1 MRRLNAA
8 LLMAGLLAVSSAAYA
23 QAPGYNEAQRLIDS
37 GAYSAAEDM
46 AKKLVSA
53 EPKNA
58 RYRQLLGDV
67 YRKEGRYD
75 EAMAEY
81 AKAKDL
87 GGENA
92 ELMKSIGSIQ
102 KRQRSNKA
110 AVESYKRALKL
121 DPKDR
126 EAADDLASFE
136 RSRGVTLR
144 AVIGGAEPDYTTDSY
159 EAALSYGGVDKFEL
173 NAGYGY
179 SDNVYYTRDKFFG
192 SAYYFYR
199 PDSYFKVYLAQKD
212 YDYPVDPVVQAPNPD
227 SNSYDTVPVFEAEI
241 SHWITKNF
249 RGSFAYEYFR
259 PTFFYDQDSTASN
272 HKFTTEAYYI
282 TPNPAIRLKA
292 MFAILRDPDS
302 QSTLIKERTV
312 VDTTNGTT
320 ATATEVHYKTTS
332 LLGAG
337 VEYSK
342 DRWNAELKY
351 MPNRDLDDSYDY
363 SILTGVAYDF
373 TEKFTGRFDYVYDK
387 YSTESN
393 YSGET
398 ANVYLLSAFYEINPS
413 TDIGVG
419 YKRLSLPTSDDNA
432 AFLTLSYK
440 TGLGF

>member
-1 MRRLNAA
+1 VKRKWNA
-8 LLMAGLLAVSSAAYA
+8 LLIAGLLAVSSAAYA
-23 QAPGYNEAQRLIDS
+23 QAPGYNDAQRLIDS

-46 AKKLVSA
+46 AEKLVSA
-53 EPKNA
+53 EPGNA
-58 RYRQLLGDV
+58 RYRELLGDV

-81 AKAKDL
+81 SKAKEL

-92 ELMKSIGSIQ
+92 GLMKSIGSIQ
-102 KRQRSNKA
+102 KRQRINKA
-110 AVESYKRALKL
+110 SAESYKRALRL

-126 EAADDLASFE
+126 EAAGDLASLE
-136 RSRGVTLR
+136 RSRGLTLR
-144 AVIGGAEPDYTTDSY
+144 ASIGGAEADYTTDSY
-159 EAALSYGGVDKFEL
+159 EAALSYGGVDRLEL

-179 SDNVYYTRDKFFG
+179 TENIYYTRDKFFG

-199 PDSYFKVYLAQKD
+199 PDSYFKVYAAQKD
-212 YDYPVDPVVQAPNPD
+212 YDYPVDSAVQKPNPD
-227 SNSYDTVPVFEAEI
+227 TNSYDTVPVFEAEI
-241 SHWITKNF
+241 SHWLTKNF
-249 RGSFAYEYFR
+249 RGSFIYEYFR

-292 MFAILRDPDS
+292 MFAVLRDPDS
-302 QSTLIKERTV
+302 QSTEIKGR
-312 VDTTNGTT
+312 DNLNT
-320 ATATEVHYKTTS
+320 APGEAAETDVHYKTTS

-337 VEYSK
+337 IEYSK
-342 DRWNAELKY
+342 DRWNAEIKY
-351 MPNRDLDDSYDY
+351 LPNRDLDDSYDY
-363 SILTGVAYDF
+363 SILAGLAYDF
-373 TEKFTGRFDYVYDK
+373 TERLTGRFDYVYDK
-387 YSTESN
+387 YSTDSN

-398 ANVYLLSAFYEINPS
+398 ANVYLLSALYGITPS

-432 AFLTLSYK
+432 AFLTFSYK

>member
-8 LLMAGLLAVSSAAYA
+8 LLMAGLMAVSSAAYA
-23 QAPGYNEAQRLIDS
+23 QAPSYNEAQRLIDS

-53 EPKNA
+53 EPGNAKNH
-58 RYRQLLGDV
+58 QLLGDV
-67 YRKEGRYD
+67 YRKEGRYG

-92 ELMKSIGSIQ
+92 ELMKAIGSIQ
-102 KRQRSNKA
+102 KRERSNKA

-126 EAADDLASFE
+126 EAADDLASLE
-136 RSRGVTLR
+136 RSRGLTLR
-144 AVIGGAEPDYTTDSY
+144 AVIGGAEADYTTDSY
-159 EAALSYGGVDKFEL
+159 EAALSYGGFDKLEL

-179 SDNVYYTRDKFFG
+179 SDNIYYTKDKFFG

-212 YDYPVDPVVQAPNPD
+212 YDYPVDPGVQKPNPD
-227 SNSYDTVPVFEAEI
+227 TNSYDTVPVFEAEM
-241 SHWITKNF
+241 SHWITRDF
-249 RGSFAYEYFR
+249 RGSFAYEHFR

-282 TPNPAIRLKA
+282 TPYPAIRLKA
-292 MFAILRDPDS
+292 MFAVLRDPDS
-302 QSTLIKERTV
+302 QSTEIKGRDNVNTAL
-312 VDTTNGTT
+312 
-320 ATATEVHYKTTS
+320 ATAAETDVHYKTTS

-337 VEYSK
+337 IEYSK

-351 MPNRDLDDSYDY
+351 IPNRDLDDSYDY

-373 TEKFTGRFDYVYDK
+373 TERLTGRFDYVYDK

-398 ANVYLLSAFYEINPS
+398 ADVYLVSGLYSLNPS
-413 TDIGVG
+413 MDIGAG
-419 YKRLSLPTSDDNA
+419 FKHLKLPTSDDNA

>member
-1 MRRLNAA
+1 MKHVNA
-8 LLMAGLLAVSSAAYA
+8 LLIAGMLAVSTVAYA
-23 QAPGYNEAQRLIDS
+23 QAPNYNEAQRLIDS

-46 AKKLVSA
+46 ARKLVTA
-53 EPKNA
+53 EPRNDK
-58 RYRQLLGDV
+58 YHQLLGDV

-81 AKAKDL
+81 SKAKEL

-92 ELMKSIGSIQ
+92 ELLKSIGSIQ
-102 KRQRSNKA
+102 KKQRNNKA
-110 AVESYKRALKL
+110 AAESYKKALKL

-126 EAADDLASFE
+126 EAADDLASLE

-144 AVIGGAEPDYTTDSY
+144 AVIGGVEPDYTTDSY
-159 EAALSYGGVDKFEL
+159 EASLSYGGVDKLEL

-179 SDNVYYTRDKFFG
+179 SDNVFYTRDKFFA
-192 SAYYFYR
+192 SAYYFYK
-199 PDSYFKVYLAQKD
+199 PDSYFKVYAAHKN
-212 YDYPVDPVVQAPNPD
+212 YDYPVDPVVAAPNPD
-227 SNSYDTVPVFEAEI
+227 TNSYDTVPVFEAEI
-241 SHWITKNF
+241 SHWITRNF

-302 QSTLIKERTV
+302 QSTEIKGRDNV
-312 VDTTNGTT
+312 NTTLGEAASTD
-320 ATATEVHYKTTS
+320 VHYKTTS

-337 VEYSK
+337 IEYSK
-342 DRWNAELKY
+342 DKWSAELKY
-351 MPNRDLDDSYDY
+351 LPNRDLDDSYDY

-373 TEKFTGRFDYVYDK
+373 TERFTGRFDYVYDK
-387 YSTESN
+387 YAPESN

-398 ANVYLLSAFYEINPS
+398 ANVYLVSGLYSLTPS
-413 TDIGVG
+413 MDIGAG
-419 YKRLSLPTSDDNA
+419 FKHLKLPASDDNA
-432 AFLTLSYK
+432 AFLTLSYR

>member
-1 MRRLNAA
+1 MKHVNA
-8 LLMAGLLAVSSAAYA
+8 LLIAGLLAVSSVAYA
-23 QAPGYNEAQRLIDS
+23 QAPSYNETQRLIDS

-46 AKKLVSA
+46 AKKLVTG

-58 RYRQLLGDV
+58 KYHQLLGDV

-81 AKAKDL
+81 SKAKEL

-102 KRQRSNKA
+102 KKQRDNKA
-110 AVESYKRALKL
+110 AAESYRKALKL

-126 EAADDLASFE
+126 EAADDLASLE
-136 RSRGVTLR
+136 RSRGLTLR
-144 AVIGGAEPDYTTDSY
+144 AAIGGVEPDYTTDSY
-159 EAALSYGGVDKFEL
+159 EASLSYGGVDKLEL

-179 SDNVYYTRDKFFG
+179 SDNVFYTRDKFFG

-199 PDSYFKVYLAQKD
+199 PDSYFKVYLAHKN
-212 YDYPVDPVVQAPNPD
+212 YDYPVDPLVQAPNPD

-241 SHWITKNF
+241 SHWITKSF

-302 QSTLIKERTV
+302 QSTEIKGRDNV
-312 VDTTNGTT
+312 NTTLGE
-320 ATATEVHYKTTS
+320 AASTEVHYKTTS

-342 DRWNAELKY
+342 DKWNAELKY
-351 MPNRDLDDSYDY
+351 LPNRDLDDSYDY

-373 TEKFTGRFDYVYDK
+373 TDRFTGRFDYVYDK

-398 ANVYLLSAFYEINPS
+398 ANVYLVSGSYSLTPS
-413 TDIGVG
+413 MDIGAG
-419 YKRLSLPTSDDNA
+419 FKHLKLPASDDNA
-432 AFLTLSYK
+432 AFLTLSYR
-440 TGLGF
+440 TGIGF